1 MGYGGMMNL
10 LMVGCRLQ
18 NCLQLEALLTE
29 RGHTVKTARHG
40 KEALDLLHGEHF
52 DGILSAVFMPVMDG
66 FQLCRMVKSTDTL
79 KAIPFIFVAEDGEE
93 TDTSFA
99 LSLGA
104 DSFIG
109 IPSEEVLSH
118 IENISVTPREVVD
131 NTVFLQEYNKILKK
145 RLDRTVKRTEEI
157 QKELSESEKKY
168 QQLFEGAHDAT
179 FIMNGE
185 GGHIEANKK
194 ASELLGYTLEEFR
207 ALSFREIVV
216 PDNIPDSED
225 KLGKILR
232 GEDIPVYE
240 KKFKAKDGRE
250 IPVEV
255 SVSGIKNESGE
266 VGYIQSIV
274 RDITERKE
282 TEQALQ
288 ESEMKYRNLVEQAH
302 EGIAIVRGG
311 LLTYVNLWWEDM
323 TGYTVDELV
332 NTPLTDYIR
341 SDDLP
346 HVLDHL
352 GSEGVTPVYEALL
365 LHKDGHH
372 LHIEF
377 NAGTTLYQGSP
388 AHLVIIRDISE
399 KKNAEEALWE
409 SEKQY
414 TDLFENVP
422 IGIYRST
429 PGGRIL
435 KANPVLVRML
445 GYSSFEEL
453 AQINLEKEGFV
464 AGYPRSVF
472 QERIEEEGQV
482 TGFESAWVRRDGS
495 TIFFL
500 ENARAVR
507 SNEDTILY
515 YEGTLE
521 DITERKKAEEYIRES
536 EEKYRTIVE
545 LAPDG
550 IITLDLKGVITSC
563 NTAFFRMAG
572 YAKDE
577 IMGKHFTRLPTVRAK
592 DLPAFIK
599 IFSSLLRGKVP
610 PPLQALWTHED
621 GSTRLGEVHVGL
633 MKERG
638 TIIGFQAVT
647 RDITQRK
654 QTEELLRLSEEKYR
668 SLIENLNIGVYR
680 VTPGKEGDFVEVNQ
694 AFVTI
699 LGYDKKED
707 ILKLKVSDIYF
718 DSQQR
723 MQFSEKMSR
732 QGFLKNEELILK
744 KKDETPIIASDTGK
758 AVSDR
763 DGSILYFE
771 GILEDITERK
781 KVEQELEQYRH
792 HLEELVKERTTALT
806 HTNVKLQQEIA
817 ERKLMEESLAAEKER
832 LAVTLRS
839 IGDGVITTDTEGTII
854 LINKAAELLTGYTM
868 EEAAG
873 NPLDTVFYIIN
884 EQTRRP
890 CENPVTKVL
899 SQGAVVGLGNNTVLI
914 SKDSTERV
922 IADSGAPIRDHMSRI
937 IGVVL
942 VFRDVTEKRKMEQEL
957 LRTQKLESLGNL
969 AGGIAHDFNNIL
981 TGVMSNVALARMYT
995 TDNRVGARLT
1005 KIEKASLQARNLT
1018 QQLLTFS
1025 KGGSPIKKTTS
1036 LSKVIRDST
1045 SFALRGS
1052 NVRCHF
1058 YIPDDLSF
1066 ADIDEGQISQV
1077 INNLIMNA
1085 DEAMPEGGVIQVRA
1099 ENVEAGA
1106 EESLFL
1112 QKGKYIKIS
1121 IEDQGVGIPE
1131 KYLSRLFD
1139 PYFTTKQKGSGLG
1152 LATAYSIIKRHNGH
1166 LGVKSEV
1173 GVGTTFHMWLPA
1185 SGDPLKR
1192 EEIQPHTPIKGE
1204 GRILFMD
1211 DEEIIRDAAGEV
1223 LTYLGYTVEFAGDG
1237 REAIELYK
1245 KKLTS
1250 GEPFDIVIMDLTIPG
1265 GMGGKEALA
1274 TLLKIDPYVK
1284 AIVSSGY
1291 STDPVMADFRAYGFK
1306 GVVTKPYSIEELS
1319 ETLHRIME
1327 S

>member
-1 MGYGGMMNL
+1 MNL

-18 NCLQLEALLTE
+18 NCLKLEVLLTE
-29 RGHTVKTARHG
+29 RGHTVKTARDG
-40 KEALDLLHGEHF
+40 KEALDLLRKECF
-52 DGILSAVFMPVMDG
+52 DGILSAVFMPVLDG
-66 FQLCRMVKSTDTL
+66 FQFCRIVKSTDTL
-79 KAIPFIFVAEDGEE
+79 KAIPFIFFAEKGEE

-104 DSFIG
+104 DVFIEA
-109 IPSEEVLSH
+109 PLCEEVLSR
-118 IENISVTPREVVD
+118 IENVSVVSREVID
-131 NTVFLQEYNKILKK
+131 DTVFFQEYNKILKK
-145 RLDRTVKRTEEI
+145 RLDRTVKRIEEI
-157 QKELSESEKKY
+157 QEELSRSEKKY
-168 QQLFEGAHDAT
+168 QQLFESAHDAT
-179 FIMNGE
+179 FIMNRG

-207 ALSFREIVV
+207 QLSFREIVV
-216 PDNIPDSED
+216 PDYIPDSED

-250 IPVEV
+250 IPVEI

-266 VGYIQSIV
+266 VNYVQSIV

-311 LLTYVNLWWEDM
+311 ILMYVNLWWEDM

-332 NTPLTDYIR
+332 NTPFTDYIR
-341 SDDLP
+341 SEDLVRVLE
-346 HVLDHL
+346 HV

-365 LHKDGHH
+365 RHKEGHYF
-372 LHIEF
+372 HIEF
-377 NAGTTLYQGSP
+377 NAGTTLYQGSH
-388 AHLVIIRDISE
+388 AHLVIVRDISE
-399 KKNAEEALWE
+399 KKRAEEALSE

-422 IGIYRST
+422 IGVYRST
-429 PGGRIL
+429 PEGHIL
-435 KANPVLVRML
+435 MANPVLVRML

-453 AQINLEKEGFV
+453 AQVDLEKEGRA

-472 QERIEEEGQV
+472 KEHIESGGQV
-482 TGFESAWVRRDGS
+482 TGFESSWVRRDGT

-500 ENARAVR
+500 ENARVVR
-507 SNEDTILY
+507 SSEGTTLY

-521 DITERKKAEEYIRES
+521 DITERKKAEERTRES
-536 EEKYRTIVE
+536 EEKYRNIVE

-550 IITLDLKGVITSC
+550 IATLDLKGVITSC
-563 NTAFFRMAG
+563 NTAFLQMAG
-572 YAKDE
+572 YAGDE
-577 IMGKHFTRLPTVRAK
+577 IVGKHFTKLPTVRAR
-592 DLPAFIK
+592 DLPTLMR
-599 IFSSLLRGKVP
+599 IFSSLLRGKIP
-610 PPLQALWTHED
+610 PPFQSLWKHED
-621 GSTRLGEVHVGL
+621 GSIRLGEIHVGL
-633 MKERG
+633 MRERG

-647 RDITQRK
+647 RDITQRR
-654 QTEELLRLSEEKYR
+654 QMEELLRLSEEKYR

-680 VTPGKEGDFVEVNQ
+680 VTPGKEGDFVDVNQ
-694 AFVTI
+694 AFVTMM
-699 LGYDKKED
+699 GYDTEDD
-707 ILKLKVSDIYF
+707 ILRLKVSDIYF
-718 DSQQR
+718 DPQQR
-723 MQFSEKMSR
+723 MHFSEKMSR
-732 QGFLKNEELILK
+732 EGFLKKEELILK
-744 KKDETPIIASDTGK
+744 KKDGTPIIASDTGK
-758 AVSDR
+758 AVRDR
-763 DGSILYFE
+763 EGTVLYFE

-781 KVEQELEQYRH
+781 KAEQELRQYRH
-792 HLEELVKERTTALT
+792 HLEELVKERTIALT
-806 HTNVKLQQEIA
+806 QANVKLQQEVV
-817 ERKLMEESLAAEKER
+817 ERTLMEESLAAEKER

-839 IGDGVITTDTEGTII
+839 IGDGVITTDTEGTIV
-854 LINKAAELLTGYTM
+854 LINKAAELLTGYTA
-868 EEAAG
+868 EEATG
-873 NPLDTVFYIIN
+873 NPLDTVFCIIN
-884 EQTRRP
+884 EQTRSP
-890 CENPVTKVL
+890 CKNPVTRVL

-914 SKDSTERV
+914 SRDGTERV

-942 VFRDVTEKRKMEQEL
+942 VFRDVTEKRKREQEL

-981 TGVMSNVALARMYT
+981 TGIMNNAALARIYT
-995 TDNRVGARLT
+995 TDNRAGARLT
-1005 KIEKASLQARNLT
+1005 KIEKASMQARNLT

-1036 LSKVIRDST
+1036 LNKVIRDST

-1058 YIPDDLSF
+1058 YISDELSP

-1099 ENVEAGA
+1099 ENVVVG
-1106 EESLFL
+1106 EESFFL
-1112 QKGKYIKIS
+1112 QKGTYTRIS

-1131 KYLSRLFD
+1131 KYLSRIFD

-1166 LGVKSEV
+1166 LNVESEV
-1173 GVGTTFHMWLPA
+1173 GVGTTFHIWLPA
-1185 SGDPLKR
+1185 SRDSLKR

-1211 DEEIIRDAAGEV
+1211 DEETIRDAAREV
-1223 LTYLGYTVEFAGDG
+1223 LTYLGYTVEFAEDG

-1245 KKLTS
+1245 KRLGS
-1250 GEPFDIVIMDLTIPG
+1250 QESFDIVIMDLTIPG
-1265 GMGGKEALA
+1265 GMGGKEALSA
-1274 TLLKIDPYVK
+1274 LLEIDPHVK

-1291 STDPVMADFRAYGFK
+1291 STDPIMADFRKYGFK

-1319 ETLHRIME
+1319 ETLNRMME
-1327 S
+1327 RQI

>member
-1 MGYGGMMNL
+1 MMNI

-18 NCLQLEALLTE
+18 NCLQLEALLKQ

-52 DGILSAVFMPVMDG
+52 DSILSAVFMPVMDG
-66 FQLCRMVKSTDTL
+66 FQLLRIVKSTDTL
-79 KAIPFIFVAEDGEE
+79 KAIPFILVTEDGDE

-109 IPSEEVLSH
+109 TSLSEEVLSH
-118 IENISVTPREVVD
+118 IENISVTPQKVVED
-131 NTVFLQEYNKILKK
+131 TVFLQEYNKILKNWLDKTAK
-145 RLDRTVKRTEEI
+145 RAEEI
-157 QKELSESEKKY
+157 REELFQSEKKY

-179 FIMNGE
+179 FIMNRG
-185 GGHIEANKK
+185 GGHIEANRK

-207 ALSFREIVV
+207 QLSFREIVV
-216 PDNIPDSED
+216 PDHLPDSED
-225 KLGKILR
+225 KLGKILE
-232 GEDIPVYE
+232 GEDLPVYE
-240 KKFKAKDGRE
+240 KKFRAKDRRE

-311 LLTYVNLWWEDM
+311 ILTYVNLWWEDM
-323 TGYTVDELV
+323 TGYKVDELV
-332 NTPLTDYIR
+332 NTSLTDYIC
-341 SDDLP
+341 SDDLFE
-346 HVLDHL
+346 VLEHS

-372 LHIEF
+372 LYIEF

-388 AHLVIIRDISE
+388 AHLVIVRDISE
-399 KKNAEEALWE
+399 KKRAEEALWE

-414 TDLFENVP
+414 TDLFENAP

-429 PGGRIL
+429 PEGRIL
-435 KANPVLVRML
+435 MANPVFVSML

-453 AQINLEKEGFV
+453 AQINLEKEGCV
-464 AGYPRSVF
+464 TGYPRSVF
-472 QERIEEEGQV
+472 RERIEEEGQV
-482 TGFESAWVRRDGS
+482 TGFESTWIRRDGT

-500 ENARAVR
+500 ENARVVR
-507 SNEDTILY
+507 SNEGTILY

-550 IITLDLKGVITSC
+550 IITVGLKGVITSC
-563 NTAFFRMAG
+563 NTAFLRMAG

-577 IMGKHFTRLPTVRAK
+577 IVGKHFTKLPTVRAK
-592 DLPAFIK
+592 DLPLFIK

-610 PPLQALWTHED
+610 PPLQVSWTHED
-621 GSTRLGEVHVGL
+621 GSTRLGEIHVGL

-638 TIIGFQAVT
+638 TVIGFQAVA

-654 QTEELLRLSEEKYR
+654 QMEELLRLSEEKYR
-668 SLIENLNIGVYR
+668 SLIDNLNIGVYR
-680 VTPGKEGDFVEVNQ
+680 VTPGKEGDFVDVNQ

-699 LGYDKKED
+699 LGYGTED
-707 ILKLKVSDIYF
+707 DLLALKVSDIYF
-718 DSQQR
+718 DPQQR
-723 MQFSEKMSR
+723 VHFSEKLSKK
-732 QGFLKNEELILK
+732 GFLKNEELLLK
-744 KKDETPIIASDTGK
+744 KKDGTPIIASDTGK
-758 AVSDR
+758 AVCDR
-763 DGSILYFE
+763 NGTILYFE

-792 HLEELVKERTTALT
+792 HLEDSVKERTTALT
-806 HTNVKLQQEIA
+806 LTNVKLQQEIA
-817 ERKLMEESLAAEKER
+817 ERTLMEESLAAEKER

-839 IGDGVITTDTEGTII
+839 IGDGVITTDIEGTII

-873 NPLDTVFYIIN
+873 NPLDTVFCIIN
-884 EQTRRP
+884 EQTRSP

-899 SQGAVVGLGNNTVLI
+899 SRGAVVGLGNNTVLI
-914 SKDSTERV
+914 SKDGTERV
-922 IADSGAPIRDHMSRI
+922 IADSGAPIRDHLSRI

-957 LRTQKLESLGNL
+957 LRTQKLESLGSL

-981 TGVMSNVALARMYT
+981 TGILSNVALAKLYT

-1025 KGGSPIKKTTS
+1025 KGGSPIKKITS
-1036 LSKVIRDST
+1036 LHKVIRDST

-1058 YIPDDLSF
+1058 YISDELSP

-1099 ENVEAGA
+1099 ENVVVR
-1106 EESLFL
+1106 EESFL
-1112 QKGKYIKIS
+1112 QKGLYIKIS

-1131 KYLSRLFD
+1131 KYLSRVFD

-1166 LGVKSEV
+1166 LDVESEV

-1185 SGDPLKR
+1185 SGGSLKR
-1192 EEIQPHTPIKGE
+1192 EEMQPHTPTKGE

-1223 LTYLGYTVEFAGDG
+1223 LTYLGYSVEFAEDG

-1245 KKLTS
+1245 KRLKT

-1274 TLLKIDPYVK
+1274 ILLEIDPHVK

-1291 STDPVMADFRAYGFK
+1291 STDPVMADFRSYGFK

-1319 ETLHRIME
+1319 ETLHRMIE